1 MEKVKIK
8 KIKLGSLVR
17 DVITELEGIV
27 IARIDYL
34 NGCVQ
39 YSVQPKVDKQM
50 KLGKVEWVDEEQ
62 LEVIGDGVIKSYK
75 LAIEKNAVKPRSP
88 GGGVRS
94 HPE

>member
-17 DVITELEGIV
+17 DVITELEGVV

-39 YSVQPKVDKQM
+39 YSVQPKVNKQM
-50 KLGKVEWVDEEQ
+50 NLGKVEWVDEEQ
-62 LEVIGDGVIKSYK
+62 LEVIGDGVTKTYRK
-75 LAIEKNAVKPRSP
+75 VIEKNVVKPRSP
-88 GGGVRS
+88 GGGSRS